1 MGWEHNEF
9 ANWWNQFHGRFVAV
23 ALAVA
28 VTLTISSFVTY
39 ISRYRALLGSR
50 QG

>member
-1 MGWEHNEF
+1 
-9 ANWWNQFHGRFVAV
+9 
-23 ALAVA
+23 VA

-39 ISRYRALLGSR
+39 ISRYRAQLGSR